1 MMRFIDGY
9 EKFERKRDMEY
20 SLLLTLTIEIIVTIT
35 GYYTNKT
42 EQSMEVVTELFHL
55 FWILNLIVAAFFI
68 IVSDPIVFATYR
80 AGFRILHLSTLVY
93 IFQSYGQMITSVFV
107 VGFCLLEFLY
117 LVNGLSRE
125 QMTYPGKWITVATK
139 KWNNDA
145 SEDVETAR
153 AVQFEKDI
161 SENSEEDV
169 AIQNSK
175 IQNSEDSED
184 EDYKTDGHQTDAES
198 IFDYFSASEGDLRIL

>member
-68 IVSDPIVFATYR
+68 IVSDPI
-80 AGFRILHLSTLVY
+80 
-93 IFQSYGQMITSVFV
+93 SYGQMITSVFV